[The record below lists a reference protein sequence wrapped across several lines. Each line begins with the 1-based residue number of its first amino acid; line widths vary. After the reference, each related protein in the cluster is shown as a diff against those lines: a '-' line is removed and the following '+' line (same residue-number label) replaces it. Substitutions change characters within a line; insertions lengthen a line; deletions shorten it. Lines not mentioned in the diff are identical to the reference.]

1 MGMDYPQLM
10 KIRPMD
16 YILDMTPEE
25 HEKLRNSIISRQ
37 SACSFSEA
45 SKIMFRAAMIA
56 FLIDN
61 SVINYNVWNW

>member
-16 YILDMTPEE
+16 YVLSMTPEE
-25 HEKLRNSIISRQ
+25 HEKILNSITSRQ

-45 SKIMFRAAMIA
+45 SRIMFRAAYIA
-56 FLIDN
+56 YLIDN
-61 SVINYNVWNW
+61 SCVNYNVWNW